1 MAAQKQTRSPPRTRS
16 LAPFTFSSIRVRYGS
31 QTAIASTLPVS
42 KRAVMAAG
50 VELIRL
56 MADSDRPFFL
66 ETSTRYMSFIEPN
79 VVPTFF
85 PLRSEEDTSELQS

>member
-1 MAAQKQTRSPPRTRS
+1 
-16 LAPFTFSSIRVRYGS
+16 
-31 QTAIASTLPVS
+31 
-42 KRAVMAAG
+42 MAAG

-85 PLRSEEDTSELQS
+85 PLRSAIDVIPESGWAMMPSMLSSVAFAKDPPT